1 MHTPMHT
8 QGKIPM
14 ERGGLLLCLNILAS
28 DQVVKRNYKLHSL
41 CHMAIC
47 KYLISQ
53 KDKRK
58 EGKRGRKETEPTK
71 PVYSTTEP
79 VTSPLS
85 KGMLPNNADV
95 LPNKILFDMD
105 HHYHD
110 NPCSPLPP
118 AIRL

>member
-1 MHTPMHT
+1 MHTPTHT

-14 ERGGLLLCLNILAS
+14 ERGGLLLLCLNILAS

-58 EGKRGRKETEPTK
+58 EGKIGRKEIDTNKASIFNHKTCNQ
-71 PVYSTTEP
+71 S
-79 VTSPLS
+79 SLQ
-85 KGMLPNNADV
+85 GDV
-95 LPNKILFDMD
+95 
-105 HHYHD
+105 
-110 NPCSPLPP
+110 
-118 AIRL
+118 AQ